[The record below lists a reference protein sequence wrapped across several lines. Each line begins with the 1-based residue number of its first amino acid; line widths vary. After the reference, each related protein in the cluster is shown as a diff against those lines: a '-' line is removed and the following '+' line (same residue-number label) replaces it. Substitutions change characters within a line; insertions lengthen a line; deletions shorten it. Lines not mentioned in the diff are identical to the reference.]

1 MDGQTEGCT
10 DELLADA
17 ESVCAV
23 PVCAYVCVYVCVSET
38 KSCPFMHLS
47 LHFST
52 LGVACLAHL
61 EMHGQK
67 HRETQTEKNAF
78 SSSQWQE
85 DENTDKD
92 AHHTVDAVI
101 VTNATP

>member
-1 MDGQTEGCT
+1 MDRRK
-10 DELLADA
+10 DA
-17 ESVCAV
+17 QMNFWPMLNLYVQFQSVRM
-23 PVCAYVCVYVCVSET
+23 YVFMYVYLKLNHARLCI
-38 KSCPFMHLS
+38 FLYI
-47 LHFST
+47 FST

-67 HRETQTEKNAF
+67 HTETQTEKNAF